1 MNLFELFAVIS
12 LDNSG
17 FMNGLKDASGAAI
30 KDCVTYEMTAMKIVT
45 TDLKKGTY
53 TLTFKRFDEQ
63 LTLTLKMGM
72 K

>member
-1 MNLFELFAVIS
+1 MEI
-12 LDNSG
+12 
-17 FMNGLKDASGAAI
+17 KSGAAI

-45 TDLKKGTY
+45 TDLKKGNY